1 MANRLP
7 DNLELWQ
14 NLKTHLNDL
23 NISLQGFPIVFQ
35 FNKQDIPNAISSVIL
50 KNVLNINGYPTFNS
64 VAIKGQGVFDTL
76 KAITADVVKRV
87 QQEMS

>member
-35 FNKQDIPNAISSVIL
+35 FNKKDMPNAISSVIL